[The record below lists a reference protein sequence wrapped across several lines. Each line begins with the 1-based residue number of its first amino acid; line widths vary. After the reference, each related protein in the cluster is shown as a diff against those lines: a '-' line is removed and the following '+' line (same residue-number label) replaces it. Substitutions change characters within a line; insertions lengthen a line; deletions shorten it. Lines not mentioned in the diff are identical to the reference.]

1 MKGGDADEFIDYIT
15 EYDACVRHKGY
26 VYRFFTSFHPGR
38 QTYRVS
44 IEKYRWTEEA
54 FHDFVEL
61 VYTYESDDLE
71 DCLNHVT
78 EDILWDGRSFYELEK
93 SLTWIDW

>member
-1 MKGGDADEFIDYIT
+1 M
-15 EYDACVRHKGY
+15 
-26 VYRFFTSFHPGR
+26 
-38 QTYRVS
+38 S